1 MAKYPP
7 TTGENWALNGQR
19 YRIVGIDPQ
28 TKDVLVENG
37 LKVAGFNPERNLVEI
52 VELEDQEYY

>member
-28 TKDVLVENG
+28 TKDVLVEKSI
-37 LKVAGFNPERNLVEI
+37 LIIIHLLLSRLVKSYGRKENMF
-52 VELEDQEYY
+52 